1 MRLLALLTLIISA
14 VSGLENLNLTQEQLD
29 RESPDVDSDSTDDDK
44 ESSWT
49 N

>member
-1 MRLLALLTLIISA
+1 MRLLALLTLISA
-14 VSGLENLNLTQEQLD
+14 VSGLENLNLTQEQVD

-49 N
+49 K